1 MDFHAIF
8 VRAMFYFPK
17 GESKMKVCLSFALSC
32 LLVSGVFAQ
41 PGENLAPVK
50 DGDKIAYKYVVY
62 GEKGKELFAEKTIDL
77 PAIVTFSGKD
87 YTIKYQTGRVETYTG
102 QHINISQVSRGKPY
116 TFPSEEQ
123 FLWQPKDFSA
133 GKKDPVTYLVQST
146 VPGCAIIKNTLP
158 DVNVE
163 TGVRVIK
170 VQGVEKQVPV
180 QIVTYKGNWSGSCG
194 RGNYDAMIVYSPDLN
209 FIVEKREV
217 SYLPS
222 GFLSMGYARLI
233 DSLN

>member
-1 MDFHAIF
+1 MRFYLSLAFLCLF
-8 VRAMFYFPK
+8 VTSA
-17 GESKMKVCLSFALSC
+17 SAQ
-32 LLVSGVFAQ
+32 SGD
-41 PGENLAPVK
+41 NLAHVK

-102 QHINISQVSRGKPY
+102 QHVNISQVSRGKPY

-163 TGVRVIK
+163 SGVRVIK
-170 VQGVEKQVPV
+170 VQGVEKQFPV